1 MLTPAL
7 RLRAPSLLLSA
18 AAAVAVTV
26 DAAAQVRMNLR
37 NTMQIDA
44 LTHGWIPGST
54 SDERFWPIEV
64 NDFAHGDVDG
74 DGDLDLLAA
83 VSGFGTCRLWFN
95 DGSGAF
101 VQFVDIPWVG
111 ARCVLFDA
119 DGDGDLDALI
129 GGGRISYGGATAT
142 GLFLNDGSGAFTY
155 SPTTPTSPASILT
168 RSLSVGDV
176 DGDGDQDVL
185 FFGDWPSLGFFL
197 WRNVGGGVFVDVS
210 ANVQPPLAFST
221 VGTFTD
227 LEPDGDLDIVFR
239 TNAPGLCETRIN
251 DGSGVFLAGPSIAFT
266 FPSVDAAVVDVDSDG
281 LLDQVGVR
289 PFGVPGPAPTDPVV
303 WVRRNTGSGLVD
315 VTTNWFEPHALVDH
329 TVGWDALVCEVF
341 DVDGDGDPDLVTGGT
356 EQKGATS
363 TTVGVPPK
371 VFLNIEGQ
379 GFLDAGRP
387 AFPFTQDGASA
398 MDAGDID
405 GDGDVDLV
413 TFAQAHYGSASA
425 DVWRQDG
432 AGRFA
437 EAGFLPFPAYPG
449 FSALKLVDVDGDGD
463 LDLFGIVGWG
473 QCFPGFPGQ
482 HLLALN
488 DGAGNFTDVTATHMP
503 LSANTGGASC
513 AVGDVD
519 GDGDP
524 DLVIGSYET
533 NWGGAGVPLMLLL
546 NDGAGVFTNAST
558 QLPSTPFEAAHTV
571 LCDFDGDGDLDLV
584 AALDR
589 FRTST
594 RRSVFFANNGAGIFT
609 DESAARLPSSMF
621 SWGLSVL
628 DLDQDGDMDI
638 AQSDVNLVND
648 GTGHFVATSVAAKRL
663 VVADLDGDGVVDAI
677 EEIGGPWSSAGLRA
691 VGGAVVFADNVDYG
705 HSVLPVD
712 LDNDGDLDLVV
723 AALRAGG
730 SADLRYTRCEV
741 VYNLRRDMRVL
752 GHPRLGQ
759 PYRMQLRATNGTS
772 PTLAV
777 VCIAAATLPLP
788 VEIPGWGK
796 LILDPAAIIP
806 WTAVVVPDSET
817 AAETAVSIPDLATF
831 HGLAFSCQSLLIPIG
846 AEQHTHLTN
855 GVTLTVER

>member
-1 MLTPAL
+1 MPRPFL
-7 RLRAPSLLLSA
+7 RHLVLSFGTAFLA
-18 AAAVAVTV
+18 AAAVTA

-37 NTMQIDA
+37 NTTQIDA
-44 LTHGWIPGST
+44 LTHGWIPGAT
-54 SDERFWPIEV
+54 VDERFWPLEV

-83 VSGFGTCRLWFN
+83 VSGFGTSRLWLN

-142 GLFLNDGSGAFTY
+142 GLFLNDGSGAFSY
-155 SPTTPTSPASILT
+155 SPTTPTSPSSIQT

-176 DGDGDQDVL
+176 DGDGDLDVL
-185 FFGDWPSLGFFL
+185 FFGEGPTPCLL
-197 WRNVGGGVFVDVS
+197 WRNVGGGVFVDAS
-210 ANVQPPLAFST
+210 ANVQPPILFHT

-227 LEPDGDLDIVFR
+227 IEPDGDLDIVFR
-239 TNAPGLCETRIN
+239 TTASGPCETRVN
-251 DGSGVFLAGPSIAFT
+251 DGTGVFGAGPPIAFSV
-266 FPSVDAAVVDVDSDG
+266 PSVDAAVADVDGDG

-289 PFGVPGPAPTDPVV
+289 PFGVPGPMPTDPVV
-303 WVRRNTGSGLVD
+303 WVRRNTGSGFVD
-315 VTTNWFEPHALVDH
+315 VTAAWFEPHALVDH

-356 EQKGATS
+356 EQKGPTS

-371 VFLNIEGQ
+371 VFLNVEGQ
-379 GFLDAGRP
+379 RFLDAGRP
-387 AFPFTQDGASA
+387 AFPFTQDGAAA

-437 EAGFLPFPAYPG
+437 EAGFLPFSSPHG
-449 FSALKLVDVDGDGD
+449 FSALRLADVDGDGD
-463 LDLFGIVGWG
+463 LDLFGINGYG
-473 QCFPGFPGQ
+473 QCFPGVAGQ
-482 HLLALN
+482 HRLALN
-488 DGAGNFTDVTATHMP
+488 DGSGNFTDVTATHMP
-503 LSANTGGASC
+503 VSANTGGASC

-519 GDGDP
+519 GDGDL
-524 DLVIGSYET
+524 DIVIGSYEQG
-533 NWGGAGVPLMLLL
+533 WGGTGVPLLLLL
-546 NDGAGVFTNAST
+546 NDGSGVFTNASA
-558 QLPSTPFEAAHTV
+558 QLPSTPLQAGHTV

-584 AALDR
+584 AAVDR
-589 FRTST
+589 FHSST
-594 RRSVFFANNGAGIFT
+594 RRIVFFANNGAGVFT

-621 SWGLSVL
+621 SWGVSVL
-628 DLDQDGDMDI
+628 DLDHDGDLDI
-638 AQSDVNLVND
+638 AQSDVDLVND
-648 GTGHFVATSVAAKRL
+648 GTGHFVAANVAATRL
-663 VVADLDGDGVVDAI
+663 VVEDLDRDGVVDAI
-677 EEIGGPWSSAGLRA
+677 EEIGSQSSGGLRV
-691 VGGAVVFADNVDYG
+691 VGGAVVFGASADYG
-705 HSVLPVD
+705 HTVLPVD

-723 AALRAGG
+723 ATLRDGG
-730 SADLRYTRCEV
+730 NPDLRYTRCEV
-741 VYNLRRDMRVL
+741 IYNLRRDMRVL

-759 PYRMQLRATNGTS
+759 PYRMHLRATNGSS
-772 PTLAV
+772 PTLGI

-806 WTAVVVPDSET
+806 WTAVVVPDSDT
-817 AAETAVSIPDLATF
+817 AAEAVLPIPDLATF
-831 HGLAFSCQSLLIPIG
+831 HGLALSCQSLLIPVG
-846 AEQHTHLTN
+846 AEQHIHLTN